1 MSRTESR
8 KDRRAILWP
17 RADAAHW
24 ARPRQAGGGC
34 HVELAGGRG
43 EDHLRGRDGD
53 PLPLRSAGLLPAGR
67 DTGGA
72 EGQPLALS
80 ALRQR
85 GWFAQRVRPRP
96 ASGGHVERTI
106 LVGEVRIEP

>member
-24 ARPRQAGGGC
+24 ARPRQAGGGR

-53 PLPLRSAGLLPAGR
+53 PLPRWRPLSGGDA
-67 DTGGA
+67 GGA
-72 EGQPLALS
+72 EGPRLALS
-80 ALRQR
+80 TLRQG
-85 GWFAQRVRPRP
+85 GWYAPRVRPGAAR
-96 ASGGHVERTI
+96 GGA
-106 LVGEVRIEP
+106 GA